1 MGDPMDYRL
10 NGGQPP
16 LFNTSER
23 SNECVQSLPG
33 MLETGELSDLT
44 IICGNTRHRVHKLV
58 LCTGSKFFKVACT
71 GMYKESDG
79 EINLPDD
86 DPAAVRKMIR
96 YLYNIDYNLSRTR
109 IPDYEDDVEA
119 ELSDTEY
126 DAEARYRMKLFG
138 AEFIGRKRI
147 KQLKELEWGGGQSE
161 ESPISSQLCLHAKV
175 YALGEKYGMQ
185 GLKKAAKGAFESE
198 IQSGNAGVDDFAEAV
213 GEVYTST
220 VSEDRGLRDVVVK
233 MIEQDILLLD
243 YDVVREVMR
252 ATDFA
257 MDVLL
262 YMSQGMRSQ
271 ARFKDSPQTVNLR
284 VWGS

>member
-1 MGDPMDYRL
+1 MDYRL

-44 IICGNTRHRVHKLV
+44 IICGNTRHRVHKFV

-86 DPAAVRKMIR
+86 DPAA
-96 YLYNIDYNLSRTR
+96 
-109 IPDYEDDVEA
+109 
-119 ELSDTEY
+119 
-126 DAEARYRMKLFG
+126 
-138 AEFIGRKRI
+138 
-147 KQLKELEWGGGQSE
+147 
-161 ESPISSQLCLHAKV
+161 
-175 YALGEKYGMQ
+175 KYGMQ

-198 IQSGNAGVDDFAEAV
+198 IQSGNAGFDNFAEAV
-213 GEVYTST
+213 GELYTST

-271 ARFKDSPQTVNLR
+271 ARFKDPPQTVSLR